1 MSFNGTEG
9 EFIEMEEASGLTK
22 AWRDGDNGP
31 IKGGFLGKEKLE
43 KLLAQ
48 PGAMGI
54 RIYFGQDPTSGEK
67 NVVLAAADAAGNDMT
82 DLLLDR
88 ALPNPPFS
96 GISNGLNS

>member
-1 MSFNGTEG
+1 
-9 EFIEMEEASGLTK
+9 
-22 AWRDGDNGP
+22 
-31 IKGGFLGKEKLE
+31 
-43 KLLAQ
+43 
-48 PGAMGI
+48 MGI

>member
-1 MSFNGTEG
+1 
-9 EFIEMEEASGLTK
+9 
-22 AWRDGDNGP
+22 WRDGDNGP

-67 NVVLAAADAAGNDMT
+67 TVALVAAGEDENDMT
-82 DLLLDR
+82 DLILDK
-88 ALPNPPFS
+88 ALPCPYTC
-96 GISNGLNS
+96 GGVNGLNGNG